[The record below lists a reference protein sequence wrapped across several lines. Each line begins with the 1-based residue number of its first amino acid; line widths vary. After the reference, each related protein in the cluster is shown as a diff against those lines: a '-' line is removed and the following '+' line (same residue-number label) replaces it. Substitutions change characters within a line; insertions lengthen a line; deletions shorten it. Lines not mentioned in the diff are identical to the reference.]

1 MLIGF
6 VLRLVIVIRL
16 VLIPILI
23 VIPILLLWS
32 VFLGAFPCVQVHVLR
47 LLLLLKLVVV
57 LFDVGLVVV
66 LLGDLVEMQ
75 RVQNPAFE

>member
-1 MLIGF
+1 MLIGL

-16 VLIPILI
+16 VLIPSLI

-32 VFLGAFPCVQVHVLR
+32 VFLGAFACVQVHVLR
-47 LLLLLKLVVV
+47 LLLLKLVVV